1 MARFVC
7 RGCAATVRRHAFR
20 PTCGAPLPTAAFS
33 TLILILT
40 RCSVVNALSHCIG
53 LLSARMLSGERR
65 GMSLIGSLALLG
77 ISLVLLFFGRGRDG
91 DALPFLQK
99 GIAAYMFAIVVFA
112 LFVAGLE
119 GTAVNLG
126 WLR

>member
-1 MARFVC
+1 MPCAVLLAERHFPRQRFQLLSFVE
-7 RGCAATVRRHAFR
+7 T
-20 PTCGAPLPTAAFS
+20 PLPTAAS
-33 TLILILT
+33 RL
-40 RCSVVNALSHCIG
+40 NALSHCIG

-65 GMSLIGSLALLG
+65 GMNLNGSLALLG
-77 ISLVLLFFGRGRDG
+77 ISLALLFFGRGRDG

-112 LFVAGLE
+112 LFVAGVE